1 MKTRLGDFVVF
12 RELSQLKPRYQQ
24 VKFLLDLDLV
34 DEVTLN
40 LLQSKVLSEARFELM
55 ALDRFAKA
63 IDSKSEDGIA
73 YDFTKF
79 SNTDFTALDD
89 SRFDVSF
96 CSTGETIKLI
106 SFEVLPASIANF

>member
-1 MKTRLGDFVVF
+1 MKTCLGDFVVF

-40 LLQSKVLSEARFELM
+40 LLQSKVLSEARLKLM

-73 YDFTKF
+73 YMI
-79 SNTDFTALDD
+79 
-89 SRFDVSF
+89 SRSF
-96 CSTGETIKLI
+96 RTLI
-106 SFEVLPASIANF
+106 SPLWMTAASTSAFARRVRP